1 MNIQKMMKQA
11 QEMQSKLGSLQ
22 SEMESREFEGNSG
35 AGAVKIT
42 LTGKGHMVRIA
53 LDPTML
59 SADEKDMLEDLIIAA
74 RPDDVPA
81 VDARKLRERQGRKA
95 LQELRVVR
103 QHRLHPRLLQHHLAD
118 PHTIRIA
125 RPSPRQVA
133 RMLGIPSEQLTP

>member
-74 RPDDVPA
+74 HRDAKDKAESALAAAMGSLTGGLNLPA
-81 VDARKLRERQGRKA
+81 GMKL
-95 LQELRVVR
+95 
-103 QHRLHPRLLQHHLAD
+103 PF
-118 PHTIRIA
+118 
-125 RPSPRQVA
+125 
-133 RMLGIPSEQLTP
+133 